1 MRTVGDVAPY
11 KGAGGSI
18 CKEWS
23 RPIYIWQ
30 NIWYNEGIVLER
42 ERRTGYETIFA
53 IFVFAY
59 LCVGDLLQALEP
71 ARAVGLIVT
80 FVVLM
85 TALLFLALEAH
96 LALRGRV
103 NALETRVVTLEEEME
118 KKPATSDGE

>member
-1 MRTVGDVAPY
+1 MKRFLRFLLCALTA
-11 KGAGGSI
+11 
-18 CKEWS
+18 
-23 RPIYIWQ
+23 
-30 NIWYNEGIVLER
+30 
-42 ERRTGYETIFA
+42 
-53 IFVFAY
+53 FVFAY

-103 NALETRVVTLEEEME
+103 NALEARVVMLEEEME
-118 KKPATSDGE
+118 KKPSASDGE

>member
-1 MRTVGDVAPY
+1 MKRFLRFLLCALTA
-11 KGAGGSI
+11 
-18 CKEWS
+18 
-23 RPIYIWQ
+23 
-30 NIWYNEGIVLER
+30 
-42 ERRTGYETIFA
+42 
-53 IFVFAY
+53 FVFAY
-59 LCVGDLLQALEP
+59 LCVGDLLQVLEP